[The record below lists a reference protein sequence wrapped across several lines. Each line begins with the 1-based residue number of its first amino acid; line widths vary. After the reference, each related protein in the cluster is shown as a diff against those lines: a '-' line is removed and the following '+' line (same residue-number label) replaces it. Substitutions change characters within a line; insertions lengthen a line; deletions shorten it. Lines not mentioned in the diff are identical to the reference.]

1 MRSPSRRFALTVA
14 CGLAAAGLAAASTR
28 ALVVDQEDLAR
39 YWTPVAGLPRVVP
52 GFPAGG
58 DHGKDAC
65 VTIGFQVSAEGTTLG
80 FSELLSW
87 TSTSTSGVERPSTA
101 EVQAYVQSA
110 AAAVS
115 MWHFTPYG
123 RARPVYS
130 SASFAFPGTAG
141 ADQAPVLAHCRIH
154 DLEGFIAKQQ
164 DADQRRGNILKSRM
178 ESRARAESLRG
189 VWEPGR

>member
-14 CGLAAAGLAAASTR
+14 CSLAAAGLASASTR
-28 ALVVDQEDLAR
+28 ALVVDEEDLAR
-39 YWTPVAGLPRVVP
+39 CWTLVKGLPRVVP

-87 TSTSTSGVERPSTA
+87 TSTSASSGELPSTV

-115 MWHFTPYG
+115 MWHFAPQG

-164 DADQRRGNILKSRM
+164 AAEQRRGNILKSRM
-178 ESRARAESLRG
+178 ESQARDHSLDG
-189 VWEPGR
+189 VWDPGK